1 MRQSEKKI
9 RAEVELFQC
18 LSRPCGGRRPFVH
31 WLKIHIFH
39 FGENNPTNLIFL
51 FFQKFNLADYFY
63 FDVAKPPSFH
73 NVVPQMHTPT
83 QAFMTHE
90 FSMYRSFTHDGRYA
104 NQHDR
109 RQFFSSNW
117 HKRPF
122 RPSFIYLTVSFDI
135 VSNEYIFLYNK
146 YIYIL
151 YIYLF

>member
-18 LSRPCGGRRPFVH
+18 LSRPCGGRRPLVH
-31 WLKIHIFH
+31 WLKMDRKVPRRRHKS
-39 FGENNPTNLIFL
+39 N
-51 FFQKFNLADYFY
+51 FF
-63 FDVAKPPSFH
+63 
-73 NVVPQMHTPT
+73 PQMHTPT

-146 YIYIL
+146 AIIYSEQLLIQLCDSIL
-151 YIYLF
+151 EWQM